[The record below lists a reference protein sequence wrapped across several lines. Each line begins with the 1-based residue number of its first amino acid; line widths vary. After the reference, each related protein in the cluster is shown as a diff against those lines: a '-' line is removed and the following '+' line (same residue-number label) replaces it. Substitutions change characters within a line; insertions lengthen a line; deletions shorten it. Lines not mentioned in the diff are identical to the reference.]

1 MRAEK
6 AASFQPGGSF
16 DPVEGFHQRI
26 LPFTHPLTIC
36 HPIKCDLVASFVT
49 HCRWAACKRLLFRLP
64 AANLFWTCGAAELCG
79 Y

>member
-26 LPFTHPLTIC
+26 LVHTSADNL
-36 HPIKCDLVASFVT
+36 S
-49 HCRWAACKRLLFRLP
+49 
-64 AANLFWTCGAAELCG
+64 ANQM
-79 Y
+79 

>member
-36 HPIKCDLVASFVT
+36 QPIKCDLVASFVT
-49 HCRWAACKRLLFRLP
+49 HCQ
-64 AANLFWTCGAAELCG
+64 
-79 Y
+79 